1 VFVKAVV
8 LLALTLLVSGCLDAE
23 TYEVRILREQGD
35 PAVVTFEYANIYSD
49 ATTAM
54 GARDDFDELVK
65 LWQGE
70 KVLQEMKDGGILV
83 KSRELF
89 IRDGK
94 IIGRLTGIASNL
106 GAVEDISMDGSQIR
120 YKADK
125 DWVIV
130 ETNGRA
136 LKTSE
141 GEAFAAWPK
150 ETTDMRVTF
159 RNSDSKESSRSGQAA
174 ILKLFQDYQASRK

>member
-8 LLALTLLVSGCLDAE
+8 FLALTLLVSGCLDAE

-35 PAVVTFEYANIYSD
+35 PAVVTFEYANIYSHE
-49 ATTAM
+49 TTAT
-54 GARDDFDELVK
+54 GVREDFDELVK

-70 KVLQEMKDGGILV
+70 NVLKEMKDGGILV
-83 KSRELF
+83 KNRELF

-94 IIGRLTGIASNL
+94 IMGRLTGIASNL

-125 DWVIV
+125 AWVIV
-130 ETNGRA
+130 ETNGRV

-141 GEAFAAWPK
+141 GESAAWPK
-150 ETTDMRVTF
+150 ETTDMRVTL

-174 ILKLFQDYQASRK
+174 ILKLFSDYQASRK